1 MSGDSQ
7 IDIPPSF
14 MSLYLA
20 PGRTK
25 PSLGWVDMAARYELC
40 EDMANMLTETAK
52 SIGFSTG
59 LPEGDVLLR
68 CLQGLT
74 GPDAGLTAKESRWV
88 VQRLAELLGWP
99 APELPDAP

>member
-14 MSLYLA
+14 MVLYVL

-25 PSLGWVDMAARYELC
+25 PSLGWVDLAARHELC
-40 EDMANMLTETAK
+40 EDMAQMLTETAK
-52 SIGFSTG
+52 AIEFSTG
-59 LPEGDVLLR
+59 LPEGEVLLR
-68 CLQGLT
+68 CLQGLAS
-74 GPDAGLTAKESRWV
+74 PDAGVSADESRWV

-99 APELPDAP
+99 LPELP